1 MVEQIQMSSKR
12 RMTRNRILTAARE
25 LFSEHGYN
33 DTTVRGIASLAEV
46 SAATVILYG
55 GSKEA
60 LFESLYRNEVDH
72 IFSKA
77 LATVPP
83 PAPLPIQL
91 AHVFTALISFFD
103 KERVAGR
110 VLLRL
115 QMFDSEDAN
124 GMRQG
129 LTELV
134 QGAQQTGRV
143 RGDLN
148 PELVASTA
156 LHFYTGCLADML
168 RAPDSN
174 AELTLYRLR
183 SMLRL
188 LEEGMSPWR

>member
-12 RMTRNRILTAARE
+12 RMTRNKILTAARE
-25 LFSEHGYN
+25 LFSERGYDN
-33 DTTVRGIASLAEV
+33 TTVRGIASLADV

-60 LFESLYRNEVDH
+60 LFKSLYRDEVDH

-91 AHVFTALISFFD
+91 AHVFTALITFFD
-103 KERVAGR
+103 RERAAGS
-110 VLLRL
+110 VLFRL
-115 QMFDSEDAN
+115 QMFDGDSAD
-124 GMRQG
+124 GMHQG

-134 QGAQQTGRV
+134 QHAQQSGHV

-148 PELVASTA
+148 PGLVASTA
-156 LHFYTGCLADML
+156 LHIYTGCLSDML
-168 RAPDSN
+168 SSPDSN
-174 AELTLYRLR
+174 AELPLYRLR